1 MAQLYAKS
9 CLDQNLRSL
18 EEWKQDAFTQFG
30 EMVGDEADTFPC
42 VPGRQGFF
50 LDHLRYGFVGDPRG
64 DEAVNEL
71 AELLRDYQSCS
82 RQTGQYAS
90 FICFF
95 ETPQDLKER
104 SIEEFEERFWELV
117 QRLHQKDEMKWP
129 EEIPTDPEH
138 HEWEFCFHGEPYFI
152 LCSTPAH
159 RLRKSRHFPY
169 FMMAFQPR
177 WVFEKMNGST
187 TFGQKMSKL
196 VRKRLKAYDQVD
208 VHPALKWYGDQKN
221 VEWKQYFLSDE
232 EAEKRASAK
241 CPFTALKNMMKL

>member
-42 VPGRQGFF
+42 VPGRQGFL

-64 DEAVNEL
+64 EEAVNEL
-71 AELLRDYQSCS
+71 AELLREYQGCAK
-82 RQTGQYAS
+82 QTGQYAS

-95 ETPQDLKER
+95 ETPQDLKE
-104 SIEEFEERFWELV
+104 SPLEEFEHQFWSLL
-117 QRLHQKDEMKWP
+117 QRLHEKDEVAWP
-129 EEIPTDPEH
+129 EDIPVDTDH
-138 HEWEFCFHGEPYFI
+138 RQWEYCFHGEAYFI

-169 FMMAFQPR
+169 VMLAFQPR
-177 WVFEKMNGST
+177 WVFEKLNGSSA
-187 TFGQKMSKL
+187 FGQKMSQL
-196 VRKRLKAYDQVD
+196 VRKRLNAYDQVS
-208 VHPALKWYGDQKN
+208 VHSSLKWYGDPTN
-221 VEWKQYFLSDE
+221 REWKQYFLPDE
-232 EAEKRASAK
+232 EAEKPASAK